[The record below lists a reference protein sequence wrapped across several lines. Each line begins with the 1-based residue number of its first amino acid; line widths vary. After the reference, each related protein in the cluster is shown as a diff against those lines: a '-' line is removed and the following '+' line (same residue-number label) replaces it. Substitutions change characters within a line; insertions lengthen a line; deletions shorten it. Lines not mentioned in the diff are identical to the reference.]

1 METLKF
7 DWTVEEITSQIQ
19 KIITLNK
26 AFIDKVETIPL
37 ESCTF
42 ENVCHYLATNDGE
55 SALIGGPIRFLQH
68 VSSDPAIREA
78 SRNFEKSMNEFD
90 TYVYQRFG
98 LYERYSQVMTDLARE
113 LSKTDSNNEI
123 NAKRDLLKIQ
133 YQYVK
138 TMIYKF
144 ETNGAQLDEQGKTKI
159 KNLINQRD
167 EMELKFAENI
177 AETDAFLYFNESELA
192 GCPADFLDR
201 TRVDKK
207 GEPAAAG
214 ESTRHKVTY
223 KYPDLIAIKT
233 RCSNGDTRKKVQ
245 TMAYTR
251 CPKNLKILADLLR
264 VRNQIAKLLGF
275 KNHADLQLKSQIV
288 KNGDNARK
296 LLESILEKLA
306 PQVKQYNASLNA
318 IKMADPDKTN
328 NEPLEWHDFDYYHE
342 KNLADNYN
350 VDNNELRNYFPSE
363 YVLDQMFSFYADLFG
378 LRFEKYTER
387 MWHTDVL
394 SYKVFSIRPVKSN
407 TYSPKQNMTDES
419 LIGANQILI
428 GAFHLDLY
436 PREGKYNHY
445 AMWDLVSGFQTI
457 NNMVEE
463 SRQILPIATMVCNFT
478 SPVMNGD
485 QIVRP
490 SLLEYS
496 EVETLFHEFGHVIHG
511 ILGGYK
517 NRYYGQGGTNTEVDF
532 VEAPSQMMENWVYEP
547 DMLKKIS
554 KHYQTGQPLSD
565 EFIQK
570 INDSRTIGVGR
581 EWARIMGMALADQV
595 IHTSS
600 VPEPIRFT
608 SHAIKKQMVN
618 VLKTSLLMQPPENYG
633 DMLAEWGHI
642 GDDQYSA
649 RYYSYTLTRLL
660 ASDMYSIFLKEKDQL
675 LKEKNEKKSDSQ
687 SQGMRYRELILER
700 GGTVDG
706 LTMIKDF
713 MGRNPSMYA
722 FLNYTCGISKNQLS
736 GNMELEFNDDS
747 FYEETF

>member
-1 METLKF
+1 MEPLKF
-7 DWTVEEITSQIQ
+7 DWTVEEINAQIQ
-19 KIITLNK
+19 KIITVNK

-37 ESCTF
+37 EACTF
-42 ENVCHYLATNDGE
+42 ENVCQYLASNDGE
-55 SALIGGPIRFLQH
+55 AGLIAGPIKFLQH
-68 VSSDPAIREA
+68 VSADPAIREA

-90 TYVYQRFG
+90 IYVYQRSG
-98 LYERYSQVMTDLARE
+98 LYERYSRVMADLARE
-113 LSKTDSNNEI
+113 LSELSEKKSNNSGVRG
-123 NAKRDLLKIQ
+123 ATPPQ

-144 ETNGAQLDEQGKTKI
+144 EVNGAQLDELGKNKI
-159 KNLINQRD
+159 KDLINQKD
-167 EMELKFAENI
+167 ELERKFSENI

-201 TRVDKK
+201 TRVDAK
-207 GEPAAAG
+207 GQPVARIEGNP
-214 ESTRHKVTY
+214 SIRHKITY

-233 RCSNGDTRKKVQ
+233 RCSNGNTRKKVQ

-264 VRNQIAKLLGF
+264 VRHQIAKLLGY
-275 KNHADLQLKSQIV
+275 KSHADLQLKSQII

-306 PQVKQYNASLNA
+306 PQVKQYTALLSG
-318 IKMADPDKTN
+318 IKMSDPNKTN
-328 NEPLEWHDFDYYHE
+328 NEPLEWHDYDYYHE
-342 KNLADNYN
+342 KNLSDNYS

-363 YVLDQMFSFYADLFG
+363 YVLDKMFEFYADMFG

-387 MWHTDVL
+387 MWHADVL
-394 SYKVFSIRPVKSN
+394 SYKVFS
-407 TYSPKQNMTDES
+407 M
-419 LIGANQILI
+419 NQDSSRTLI

-445 AMWDLVSGFQTI
+445 AMWDLVSGFQTM
-457 NNMVEE
+457 NNMVEA

-478 SPVMNGD
+478 APVIEGD
-485 QIVRP
+485 KIIRP
-490 SLLEYS
+490 SLLEHS

-511 ILGGYK
+511 IVGGYQ
-517 NRYYGQGGTNTEVDF
+517 NRYHGQGGANTEVDF

-547 DMLKKIS
+547 ELLKKIS
-554 KHYQTGQPLSD
+554 KHYQTGETLSD
-565 EFIQK
+565 EFIKK

-608 SHAIKKQMVN
+608 TLAIKKQMCN
-618 VLKTSLLMQPPENYG
+618 VMRTSLLMQPPENYG

-642 GDDQYSA
+642 GDDMYSA

-660 ASDMYSIFLKEKDQL
+660 ASDMYSIFLSEKDTFSASASADT
-675 LKEKNEKKSDSQ
+675 KNRKSNTHDT
-687 SQGMRYRELILER
+687 QGMRYRKLILER

-713 MGRNPSMYA
+713 MGRNPSMFA
-722 FLNYTCGISKNQLS
+722 FLNYTCGIPKSQLS
-736 GNMELEFNDDS
+736 GDMELEFKDDS
-747 FYEETF
+747 FYEDNF